1 MRVAV
6 RAGRG
11 IWLLGGGGL
20 YLLVMMSFAAWAM
33 TLGVL
38 SVAFFAALLI
48 CTLASEWFRS
58 SRSFRLRL
66 LAQALDGAVERDT
79 EEDLIDAPPV
89 WAVYVM
95 GSAVHYGRYPSK
107 GESLARLF
115 PDRVASIAK
124 VAVFPDPRRASRAA
138 TLLRKHRF
146 SFDEL
151 LRLFPANY
159 RPSSQV
165 LALARHV

>member
-11 IWLLGGGGL
+11 TWMSGGGGL
-20 YLLVMMSFAAWAM
+20 FLLVMMSFAAWAM
-33 TLGVL
+33 TLVVL
-38 SVAFFAALLI
+38 AAAFFAALLI
-48 CTLASEWFRS
+48 CTLAQEWFRS

-66 LAQALDGAVERDT
+66 LAQALDGCVEQDT

-95 GSAVHYGRYPSK
+95 GSAVHYGRYPFK

-124 VAVFPDPRRASRAA
+124 VAVFPDSRRASRAA

-146 SFDEL
+146 SFEEL

-159 RPSSQV
+159 RAPGK
-165 LALARHV
+165 ALPPALQA